1 MSHYDETPIY
11 QFVHPTLQTMLARSI
26 LLSICRTLPMPG
38 VRDIRHVISL
48 CSPGLA
54 ELRCGRDGRVVSKTV
69 RRFQQPGTAEK
80 GSLW

>member
-11 QFVHPTLQTMLARSI
+11 QFVHPTYPPNHA
-26 LLSICRTLPMPG
+26 CPVNPFVHLP
-38 VRDIRHVISL
+38 VRDIRHVIPS
-48 CSPGLA
+48 CSPGVA